1 MGIGAFSMARAL
13 HRWPAYALIFSQIHR
28 SKNRSGASDS
38 NTLLRIDRVPP
49 YGPIK
54 VMAGN
59 LRRGHLRRS
68 KPPDPTFYHSI
79 RLIDDDR
86 KPEAELL
93 NARLELADV
102 LGRVLVG
109 FSSERPQAVD
119 VDQSWMKIARNS
131 IAVTA
136 QH

>member
-1 MGIGAFSMARAL
+1 
-13 HRWPAYALIFSQIHR
+13 
-28 SKNRSGASDS
+28 
-38 NTLLRIDRVPP
+38 
-49 YGPIK
+49 
-54 VMAGN
+54 MAGN
-59 LRRGHLRRS
+59 LRRGHLGRS
-68 KPPDPTFYHSI
+68 KPPDPTCYHSI

-86 KPEAELL
+86 KHEAELL

-102 LGRVLVG
+102 LGRVLAG
-109 FSSERPQAVD
+109 LSSERPQAVD